1 MKVSELEHLCGA
13 VCLTG
18 EYQDREIACGYTC
31 DLLSH
36 VMGRGQADMAWIT
49 VQTHMNVI
57 AVAALMDFACVVFPE
72 SLPVEAAIVDK
83 ARQED
88 VILLS
93 SGQTAFELAA
103 LLAANG
109 RAARPKGMMERL
121 FCDLHIHSCLS
132 PCGDALMTPN
142 NIVGM
147 AFIKGLDVIAV
158 CDHNSARNLP
168 AVKAAADLMNVLLLP
183 GMELTTREEAHML
196 CYFRTVQ
203 ACMAFGKEIYAHLAP
218 TPNDERFFGRQ
229 QVMNEQD
236 EEIGVEER
244 LLIGA
249 LDLPFEACAARIHAA
264 GGLCVPAHINRGS
277 SGVLGALGFLPQG
290 VRYDALEISLSAPPP
305 SVDVTGYRLLH
316 SSDAHHLEQIL
327 EPEFTLEARE
337 RSVDAVF
344 DAIAGLSI

>member
-1 MKVSELEHLCGA
+1 
-13 VCLTG
+13 
-18 EYQDREIACGYTC
+18 
-31 DLLSH
+31 
-36 VMGRGQADMAWIT
+36 
-49 VQTHMNVI
+49 
-57 AVAALMDFACVVFPE
+57 
-72 SLPVEAAIVDK
+72 
-83 ARQED
+83 
-88 VILLS
+88 
-93 SGQTAFELAA
+93 
-103 LLAANG
+103 
-109 RAARPKGMMERL
+109 MMECL

-203 ACMAFGKEIYAHLAP
+203 ACMAFGEEIYAHLAP

-264 GGLCVPAHINRGS
+264 GGLCAGNQPERAAAVGGCNRISAASLLGCAPFGADFGAGVYAGS
-277 SGVLGALGFLPQG
+277 KGAQRGRGV
-290 VRYDALEISLSAPPP
+290 
-305 SVDVTGYRLLH
+305 
-316 SSDAHHLEQIL
+316 
-327 EPEFTLEARE
+327 
-337 RSVDAVF
+337 
-344 DAIAGLSI
+344 

>member
-1 MKVSELEHLCGA
+1 
-13 VCLTG
+13 
-18 EYQDREIACGYTC
+18 
-31 DLLSH
+31 
-36 VMGRGQADMAWIT
+36 
-49 VQTHMNVI
+49 
-57 AVAALMDFACVVFPE
+57 
-72 SLPVEAAIVDK
+72 
-83 ARQED
+83 
-88 VILLS
+88 
-93 SGQTAFELAA
+93 
-103 LLAANG
+103 
-109 RAARPKGMMERL
+109 MMERL

-203 ACMAFGKEIYAHLAP
+203 ACMAFGEEIYAHLAP

-249 LDLPFEACAARIHAA
+249 LDLPFEACAARIHAV

-290 VRYDALEISLSAPPP
+290 VHYDALEISLSAPPP

-327 EPEFTLEARE
+327 EPKFTLEARE